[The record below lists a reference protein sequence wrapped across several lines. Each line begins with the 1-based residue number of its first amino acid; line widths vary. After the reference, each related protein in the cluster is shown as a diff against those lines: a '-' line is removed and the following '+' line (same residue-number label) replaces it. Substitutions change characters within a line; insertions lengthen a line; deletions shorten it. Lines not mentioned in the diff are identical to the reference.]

1 MNRLSRSHLLT
12 LALLSLIATSG
23 WAASATTVADRA
35 PTVVSTVQPVRPRQ
49 VLNFGTSGTVEVAF
63 TITADGRVDQVT
75 VHRSNDTLL
84 EAPVLA
90 AIKQW
95 KFKPAVKNGEVVAV
109 RARQLFT
116 FEDPNVSPHS
126 SQDLPA
132 AQPQPKTMI
141 ATAK

>member
-1 MNRLSRSHLLT
+1 MNHLSRSQLLA
-12 LALLSLIATSG
+12 LALLSLTATSG
-23 WAASATTVADRA
+23 WAESTSMADRA
-35 PTVVSTVQPVRPRQ
+35 PTVISTVQPVRPRP
-49 VLNFGTSGTVEVAF
+49 VLNFGASGTIEVAF

-95 KFKPAVKNGEVVAV
+95 KFKPAVKNGEAVAV

-116 FEDPNVSPHS
+116 FEDSNVTPQSRR
-126 SQDLPA
+126 DLPA
-132 AQPQPKTMI
+132 TQPQPKTMI